1 MVKLVILYHQPA
13 DLQTFE
19 NRYNS
24 NLALLEQMQGI
35 RKRQAGVILG
45 TPTGQTPIYR
55 TLELYFDDF
64 EALDKAMLSEEGRA
78 AGHDLMQFAGRETQ
92 LLFVEVFED

>member
-1 MVKLVILYHQPA
+1 MVKLVILYQQPA
-13 DLQTFE
+13 DPQTFE

-24 NLALLEQMQGI
+24 NLALLERMEGI
-35 RKRQAGVILG
+35 RRRQAGMVLG
-45 TPTGQTPIYR
+45 APTGQPSIYR

-64 EALDKAMLSEEGRA
+64 DALDKAMLSEEGRA
-78 AGHDLMQFAGRETQ
+78 AGQDLMQFAGHDTQ

>member
-13 DLQTFE
+13 DPQTFE

-24 NLALLEQMQGI
+24 NLALLERMQGI
-35 RKRQAGVILG
+35 RRRQAGVVLG
-45 TPTGQTPIYR
+45 APTGQTPIYR

-64 EALDKAMLSEEGRA
+64 AALDNAMLSEAGRA
-78 AGHDLMQFAGRETQ
+78 AGQDLMQFAGSETQ

>member
-13 DLQTFE
+13 DQQLFE

-24 NLALLEQMQGI
+24 NLALLERMQGI
-35 RKRQAGVILG
+35 RRRQAGMVLG
-45 TPTGQTPIYR
+45 APAGQTPIYR
-55 TLELYFDDF
+55 ILELYFDDF
-64 EALDKAMLSEEGRA
+64 DALDNAMLSEEGRA
-78 AGHDLMQFAGRETQ
+78 AGQDLMQFAGRETQ